1 MLVLAVALVVA
12 LVIGGCF
19 HGGEASLAELP
30 QSSASLLVQAPPE
43 LLAKC
48 QATADEVGYSVPGPT
63 RVSDGLTA
71 TPAIGR
77 CRLGCDTQKACG
89 NAWRGWVVGSSE
101 TNDQHLFIVATPRP
115 IRDAAKV
122 VNGPAWYPDAR
133 VRPLHCLTINGWR
146 MRAVYVPVKT
156 NAGTPS

>member
-63 RVSDGLTA
+63 RVPDGLTA

-77 CRLGCDTQKACG
+77 CRLDIIGSGATHRRPAETPGGD
-89 NAWRGWVVGSSE
+89 GWSDRARRTINTSSSSPLHDPFE
-101 TNDQHLFIVATPRP
+101 TPPRSSMGRPGTRTLAFVLFIA
-115 IRDAAKV
+115 
-122 VNGPAWYPDAR
+122 
-133 VRPLHCLTINGWR
+133 
-146 MRAVYVPVKT
+146 
-156 NAGTPS
+156 